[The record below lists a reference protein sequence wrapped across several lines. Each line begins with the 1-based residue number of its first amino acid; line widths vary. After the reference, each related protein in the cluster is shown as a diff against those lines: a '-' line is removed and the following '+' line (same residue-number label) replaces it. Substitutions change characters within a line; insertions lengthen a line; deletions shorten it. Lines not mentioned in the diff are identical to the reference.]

1 MWLRIEF
8 FMREKFRKIFAI
20 LGGVLLLS
28 LVGCSE
34 PSKTVKDPEEKPIEE
49 IVPPTGAQLFR
60 NKACYAC
67 HGTAGG
73 TCPSLVNFVEREL
86 IANKVPNTTENLRK
100 WLKDPSSI
108 KYGTRMPNLNLSDWE
123 IKLLIEYIYSL

>member
-8 FMREKFRKIFAI
+8 FLRKKFRKIFAF

-34 PSKTVKDPEEKPIEE
+34 PSKTVKDPEEKP
-49 IVPPTGAQLFR
+49 R
-60 NKACYAC
+60 
-67 HGTAGG
+67 
-73 TCPSLVNFVEREL
+73 
-86 IANKVPNTTENLRK
+86 
-100 WLKDPSSI
+100 LKDPSSI
-108 KYGTRMPNLNLSDWE
+108 KYGARMPNLNLSDWE